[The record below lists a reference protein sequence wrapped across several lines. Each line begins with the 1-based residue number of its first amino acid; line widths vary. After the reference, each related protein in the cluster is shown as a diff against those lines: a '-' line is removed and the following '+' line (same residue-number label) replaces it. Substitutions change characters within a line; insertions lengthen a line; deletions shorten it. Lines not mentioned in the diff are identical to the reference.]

1 MSHLECGSVVWVR
14 LGQAWW
20 PGTVTTMA
28 KCPPEF
34 VQGIRK
40 MPLSIVK
47 FFHEN
52 EFQDVHKAEHI
63 YPYDCE
69 RKEEFIRKGQ
79 YINKNQSHGDVDLLA
94 KFEADVVTAEKL
106 TGGDMNI
113 LQTMGEVAGKRRIDY
128 SDLGFGPPKPKKKKE
143 DMIKRGSDI
152 GQAVVYK
159 KVGIRSAGNKLQRVV
174 IEHKVRILEQPRKE
188 NMTQDMREAS
198 NWYKCYSCGYTC
210 SRLNVIIW
218 HNKAHINKVCNY
230 DTGIKVPG
238 RRKRKQGTPRTS
250 KEMRKKAKD
259 AKGKENLEHAHTN
272 GEVSSPKKDS
282 QDTQQ
287 LLKDWDDEDDDG
299 EGDRVKAP
307 GGPGKSRNDSDD
319 GYSDNDDYPPP
330 QPKYERRPMPKAAD
344 INSAFDALL
353 AATPMTPS
361 SNQTTNYV
369 NNDSDSDYSDWEKYY
384 ARDSGSES
392 EEEEV
397 AQESDIKSLCEEKE
411 GVTGRNA
418 DVTSKEENNDVSECK
433 TEEVAETGDEY
444 KPNIST
450 AVTEEEETKQV
461 DVVDHGNSQMA
472 LTPEPEEPVKTEEPE
487 ESKPDIAEERLTPP
501 LHYFNPNS
509 AKDEQKEVDDEPDM
523 IEEACS
529 DNIQTEVTS
538 ETLEESREALDP
550 VEESRMEIDQ
560 PYEMSEDQNDSEND
574 CKSAEVEDYYHD
586 DASVEGSSHIADRVD
601 EKVTQ
606 KVEPKIVQRIGIEKE
621 EKESLEG
628 EGSDVEDHPSGI
640 HSSQTRLESGSES
653 IAEPMRV
660 SDVTTSS
667 GSGTTYMLVAVD
679 AHGNTVPTVPTPA
692 LSEGGS
698 NLVAVEATMEDGTTR
713 TLYIDPSQLGP
724 NVDLNNLMLH
734 IDTSGQEHVIIPS
747 SSSSDSETPSL
758 DHSMSEGQDKN
769 YADPQPKNDAGAVEL
784 EHYELPQEKGETS

>member
-1 MSHLECGSVVWVR
+1 
-14 LGQAWW
+14 
-20 PGTVTTMA
+20 
-28 KCPPEF
+28 
-34 VQGIRK
+34 
-40 MPLSIVK
+40 
-47 FFHEN
+47 
-52 EFQDVHKAEHI
+52 
-63 YPYDCE
+63 
-69 RKEEFIRKGQ
+69 
-79 YINKNQSHGDVDLLA
+79 
-94 KFEADVVTAEKL
+94 
-106 TGGDMNI
+106 
-113 LQTMGEVAGKRRIDY
+113 MGEVAGKRRIDY

-159 KVGIRSAGNKLQRVV
+159 KVGIRSA
-174 IEHKVRILEQPRKE
+174 
-188 NMTQDMREAS
+188 
-198 NWYKCYSCGYTC
+198 
-210 SRLNVIIW
+210 
-218 HNKAHINKVCNY
+218 
-230 DTGIKVPG
+230 
-238 RRKRKQGTPRTS
+238 
-250 KEMRKKAKD
+250 
-259 AKGKENLEHAHTN
+259 
-272 GEVSSPKKDS
+272 
-282 QDTQQ
+282 
-287 LLKDWDDEDDDG
+287 
-299 EGDRVKAP
+299 GDRVKAP

-433 TEEVAETGDEY
+433 TEEVEETGDEY

>member
-1 MSHLECGSVVWVR
+1 M
-14 LGQAWW
+14 
-20 PGTVTTMA
+20 
-28 KCPPEF
+28 
-34 VQGIRK
+34 
-40 MPLSIVK
+40 
-47 FFHEN
+47 
-52 EFQDVHKAEHI
+52 
-63 YPYDCE
+63 
-69 RKEEFIRKGQ
+69 
-79 YINKNQSHGDVDLLA
+79 DLLA

-188 NMTQDMREAS
+188 NMAQDMREAS

-238 RRKRKQGTPRTS
+238 RRKRKQGTPRTN
-250 KEMRKKAKD
+250 KEMRKKAKE

-287 LLKDWDDEDDDG
+287 LLMDWDDEEEDG
-299 EGDRVKAP
+299 EGDRSKVLP
-307 GGPGKSRNDSDD
+307 GGPDKRRNDSDD

-411 GVTGRNA
+411 GITGRSIE
-418 DVTSKEENNDVSECK
+418 TTPKEESNDIIECK
-433 TEEVAETGDEY
+433 MEEADNTGDEH
-444 KPNIST
+444 KPDVST
-450 AVTEEEETKQV
+450 SITEEEETKRV
-461 DVVDHGNSQMA
+461 DVVDHGNSPIA
-472 LTPEPEEPVKTEEPE
+472 LTPEPEEPVKLEEPKEPE
-487 ESKPDIAEERLTPP
+487 EPKPEMVDRRLTLPIQ
-501 LHYFNPNS
+501 YFNTND
-509 AKDEQKEVDDEPDM
+509 AKDEVQEAVDEPKMVEQD
-523 IEEACS
+523 CS
-529 DNIQTEVTS
+529 DNIQTELSS
-538 ETLEESREALDP
+538 ESLEESREPLDST
-550 VEESRMEIDQ
+550 EESRMEVDQ
-560 PYEMSEDQNDSEND
+560 PFEMREDGKESESD
-574 CKSAEVEDYYHD
+574 CRPAEAEDYYHD
-586 DASVEGSSHIADRVD
+586 TESSVKNSSQPAERIE
-601 EKVTQ
+601 EKITQ
-606 KVEPKIVQRIGIEKE
+606 RVEPKIVQKVELEKE
-621 EKESLEG
+621 ERESVE
-628 EGSDVEDHPSGI
+628 EEVVSDVEDNPSSI
-640 HSSQTRLESGSES
+640 HSSRTRLESGSEN
-653 IAEPMRV
+653 IAEPTRV

-747 SSSSDSETPSL
+747 SSSSDSETPSV
-758 DHSMSEGQDKN
+758 DHSMSEGQERN
-769 YADPQPKNDAGAVEL
+769 FADTQPEYLSEPHKYEQKNDVGAAEL
-784 EHYELPQEKGETS
+784 EHYEMPQEKGETS